1 MVEFRTKREINSMSL
16 DYLVTPNSKNA
27 INNYYDNTKRA
38 LIQMTKD
45 NIISVSVK
53 TVIAMGWNLLNILK
67 GKNSNHSLKLDWET
81 IHYLENW

>member
-1 MVEFRTKREINSMSL
+1 MSL

-53 TVIAMGWNLLNILK
+53 TVIGMGWNLLNILK
-67 GKNSNHSLKLDWET
+67 GKKSNHSLKLDWEI